1 MRNLI
6 FIFFL
11 FFSLTGCGSKGG
23 GDSTSPP
30 VVPPVQNPLNGIW
43 TFANGVQLNKN
54 ADSTNRQEI
63 CTRLDLSTW
72 AFPATNPLAYG
83 YSLRNPTAPSYATN
97 VSCNIGF
104 NLTYVK
110 DSAIGG
116 VVRMTV
122 DYPGDGPFPEDA
134 TWGPPDQYWLATA
147 LDGGIYMLKFQ
158 GGGSDRNDFDITTAA
173 GSPRIFLPPSKHVG
187 NNWVGGMLGKSTMTI
202 EAVNVTSPGL
212 IPGCYKI
219 SERFTDGPTGRSI
232 SIDWWYLPGSGFVD
246 RYSLDTQRLY
256 SRTPFSNG

>member
-11 FFSLTGCGSKGG
+11 FISLTGCGSKGG
-23 GDSTSPP
+23 GDSASPP
-30 VVPPVQNPLNGIW
+30 VVPPVQNPLSGIW
-43 TFANGVQLNKN
+43 TFANGVQLDMNL
-54 ADSTNRQEI
+54 DSTNIRQLA
-63 CTRLDLSTW
+63 TRLDLSTW
-72 AFPATNPLAYG
+72 AFPATDPSAYF
-83 YSLRNPTAPSYATN
+83 LRNPTAPSWSTTADCGF
-97 VSCNIGF
+97 SF
-104 NLTYVK
+104 NLSYVRN
-110 DSAIGG
+110 SAVGG
-116 VVRMTV
+116 AIRMAV
-122 DYPGDGPFPEDA
+122 SYPGDGPFPEDA
-134 TWGPPDQYWLATA
+134 TWGPPDHYWLVTA
-147 LDGGIYMLKFQ
+147 LDGGIYMMEFQ
-158 GGGSDRNDFDITTAA
+158 GGGSNRNDFATTTTA

-202 EAVNVTSPGL
+202 EAVSVTSPGL

-246 RYSLDTQRLY
+246 RYSLDTQQLY

>member
-23 GDSTSPP
+23 GDSASPP

-43 TFANGVQLNKN
+43 TFANGVQLDMNI
-54 ADSTNRQEI
+54 DSTGRRQLA
-63 CTRLDLSTW
+63 TRLDLSTW
-72 AFPATNPLAYG
+72 AFPSTSTDSG
-83 YSLRNPTAPSYATN
+83 ELRNIAAPFYDRTAA
-97 VSCNIGF
+97 CNIGF
-104 NLTYVK
+104 NLSYVRN
-110 DSAIGG
+110 SAIGG
-116 VVRMTV
+116 ATGMTV
-122 DYPGDGPFPEDA
+122 DYPGDGPFPENA
-134 TWGPPDQYWLATA
+134 TWGPPDQYWLVTA
-147 LDGGIYMLKFQ
+147 LDGGIYMMEFQ
-158 GGGSDRNDFDITTAA
+158 GGGSDRNDFAITTTA

-212 IPGCYKI
+212 ISGCYKI